1 MCYNF
6 VTYSCIIY
14 NFVIYDYF
22 SKTHL
27 HLIWQQGG
35 CSMRKY
41 FEKKD
46 SVLFLFLGFCL
57 TALIAY
63 IAYVSGGSNTSATS
77 LMSLAVITVSAT
89 NRKIIGII
97 HALISGISIG
107 PILPLYVDMGIPQEP
122 VNWIVRTLY
131 LISVSLIVNYFAH
144 YYIKEFEKNHRIEKE
159 ISQSNMAT
167 IYALIK
173 LSESR
178 DDETGTHVE
187 RVSQLCK
194 LLAIK
199 MKSIPKYCEYIT
211 EDYIENLW
219 KASMLHDI
227 GKVGIPDNI
236 LLKPGKLTSEEFE
249 VIKQHPIIGSHVL
262 SEIYD
267 MYPNNSFL
275 KLGYSIVHFHHE
287 KWDGSGY
294 PSGISKDSIPLSAR
308 IMAIVD
314 VYDALRSKR
323 IYKEAYTHEDSI
335 KIVKEGKGTHFD
347 PEITDIFIDY
357 AEEFRDTYD
366 NVTST
371 PPKVSH
377 LNEMLSYPDLN
388 LPSANS

>member
-1 MCYNF
+1 
-6 VTYSCIIY
+6 
-14 NFVIYDYF
+14 
-22 SKTHL
+22 
-27 HLIWQQGG
+27 
-35 CSMRKY
+35 MRKY
-41 FEKKD
+41 FGKKD
-46 SVLFLFLGFCL
+46 RIIFLIIGYFL

-63 IAYVSGGSNTSATS
+63 IAYKSGGSNTSVVS
-77 LMSLAVITVSAT
+77 FMSIAVITVSAT
-89 NRKIIGII
+89 NHKLFGVI
-97 HALISGISIG
+97 HAIISGILIG
-107 PILPLYVDMGIPQEP
+107 PFLPLYVDMGVSQEP
-122 VNWIVRTLY
+122 LNWIIRSIY
-131 LISVSLIVNYFAH
+131 LISISLIVNYFAR

-199 MKSIPKYCEYIT
+199 MQGFPQYTEYIT
-211 EDYIENLW
+211 DTYIENLC

-249 VIKQHPIIGSHVL
+249 IIKQHPIIGSNVL
-262 SEIYD
+262 AELYN

-275 KLGYSIVHFHHE
+275 KLGHSIVRYHHE

-294 PSGISKDSIPLSAR
+294 PNGISQDEIPLSAR

-323 IYKEAYTHEDSI
+323 IYKDSYGHEHSI
-335 KIVKEGKGTHFD
+335 DVIKEGKGKHFD
-347 PEITDIFIDY
+347 PDITDIFINN
-357 AEEFRDTYD
+357 AEEFKNTYD
-366 NVTST
+366 SVTATS
-371 PPKVSH
+371 PKVSH
-377 LNEMLSYPDLN
+377 LKEMLSYPEFN
-388 LPSANS
+388 SPSINTYNT

>member
-1 MCYNF
+1 
-6 VTYSCIIY
+6 
-14 NFVIYDYF
+14 
-22 SKTHL
+22 
-27 HLIWQQGG
+27 
-35 CSMRKY
+35 MRKY
-41 FEKKD
+41 FSKKD
-46 SVLFLFLGFCL
+46 SILFLILGFCL
-57 TALIAY
+57 TALIAH

-89 NRKIIGII
+89 NRKTVGII
-97 HALISGISIG
+97 HALISGLSIG
-107 PILPLYVDMGIPQEP
+107 PILPLHVELGIPQKP
-122 VNWIVRTLY
+122 VNWIIRTLY
-131 LISVSLIVNYFAH
+131 LISVSLIVNYFAQ

-187 RVSQLCK
+187 RVSQLCR

-199 MKSIPKYCEYIT
+199 MQGIAKFSDYVTDEYI
-211 EDYIENLW
+211 DNLS

-236 LLKPGKLTSEEFE
+236 LLKPGRLTSEEFE
-249 VIKQHPIIGSHVL
+249 VIKQHPIIGANVL
-262 SEIYD
+262 AEIYD

-275 KLGYSIVHFHHE
+275 KLGHSIVRYHHE

-294 PSGISKDSIPLSAR
+294 PNGISQEDIPLSAR

-323 IYKEAYTHEDSI
+323 IYKASYDHEHSI
-335 KIVKEGKGTHFD
+335 SIINEGRGKHFD
-347 PEITDIFIDY
+347 PDITDIFIDHSQ
-357 AEEFRDTYD
+357 EFKDVYD
-366 NVTST
+366 RVTAD
-371 PPKVSH
+371 PPKVSY
-377 LNEMLSYPDLN
+377 LDFDLS
-388 LPSANS
+388 S